1 MAEIKISISDLE
13 DAISRLNSLKNAW
26 NANKTN
32 PPTTVGGGQ
41 TVSEFEELAQLYKDL
56 NSHMV
61 TLASNTASFLS
72 NVKDS
77 YQESDKKA
85 ADGIRAG

>member
-1 MAEIKISISDLE
+1 MAEIKINISDLE

-32 PPTTVGGGQ
+32 APTTVGGGQ
-41 TVSEFEELAQLYKDL
+41 TVIEFEELAQLYKDL
-56 NSHMV
+56 NTHMV
-61 TLASNTASFLS
+61 TLVSNTAAFLT

-85 ADGIRAG
+85 AKGITGK

>member
-26 NANKTN
+26 SANKTN
-32 PPTTVGGGQ
+32 PPATVGGGQ
-41 TVSEFEELAQLYKDL
+41 TVIEFEELAQLYKDL
-56 NSHMV
+56 NTHMV
-61 TLASNTASFLS
+61 TLVANTAAFLS

-77 YQESDKKA
+77 YQDSDKKA
-85 ADGIRAG
+85 ADGIKGK